1 MHKKNNIISNNKSF
15 PMTFLRNRLDKTII
29 VCFKF
34 NSILYIYIYIYLFHT
49 QSTHIDKSYINSN
62 TIIHR
67 INDKYIIMPGHITV
81 NKILKNNH
89 K

>member
-1 MHKKNNIISNNKSF
+1 MVLLCQIVTPNHFITLIPYELIVYTIYCSF
-15 PMTFLRNRLDKTII
+15 
-29 VCFKF
+29 
-34 NSILYIYIYIYLFHT
+34 LYIYLYIYLFHT

-67 INDKYIIMPGHITV
+67 INDKYIIMPGHISV
-81 NKILKNNH
+81 NTILRNNH

>member
-1 MHKKNNIISNNKSF
+1 MEKDEN
-15 PMTFLRNRLDKTII
+15 RNEVI
-29 VCFKF
+29 
-34 NSILYIYIYIYLFHT
+34 IYIYIYLFHT

-67 INDKYIIMPGHITV
+67 INDKYIIMPGHISV
-81 NKILKNNH
+81 NKILRNNH

>member
-1 MHKKNNIISNNKSF
+1 MKTEATLEESTLKHNNFDLEGLK
-15 PMTFLRNRLDKTII
+15 L
-29 VCFKF
+29 
-34 NSILYIYIYIYLFHT
+34 IYIYLFHT
-49 QSTHIDKSYINSN
+49 QSTRIDKSYINSN

-81 NKILKNNH
+81 NKILRNNH

>member
-1 MHKKNNIISNNKSF
+1 ME
-15 PMTFLRNRLDKTII
+15 
-29 VCFKF
+29 
-34 NSILYIYIYIYLFHT
+34 YIYYIYLFHT

-67 INDKYIIMPGHITV
+67 INDKYIIMPGHISV
-81 NKILKNNH
+81 NKILRNNH

>member
-1 MHKKNNIISNNKSF
+1 MGFVIQSPTVIDA
-15 PMTFLRNRLDKTII
+15 TTL
-29 VCFKF
+29 
-34 NSILYIYIYIYLFHT
+34 YIYIYLFHT

-67 INDKYIIMPGHITV
+67 INDKYIIMPGHISV
-81 NKILKNNH
+81 NKILRNNH

>member
-1 MHKKNNIISNNKSF
+1 MCLFTNKTLIYREKRYNFYLTLQLLII
-15 PMTFLRNRLDKTII
+15 II
-29 VCFKF
+29 
-34 NSILYIYIYIYLFHT
+34 IYLFHT

-67 INDKYIIMPGHITV
+67 INDKYIIMPGHISV
-81 NKILKNNH
+81 NKILRNNH

>member
-1 MHKKNNIISNNKSF
+1 MYCCNLFAVI
-15 PMTFLRNRLDKTII
+15 
-29 VCFKF
+29 
-34 NSILYIYIYIYLFHT
+34 YIYIYIYIYYIYLFHT

-81 NKILKNNH
+81 NKILRNNH

>member
-1 MHKKNNIISNNKSF
+1 MAQHV
-15 PMTFLRNRLDKTII
+15 I
-29 VCFKF
+29 V
-34 NSILYIYIYIYLFHT
+34 IYIYYIYLFHT

-67 INDKYIIMPGHITV
+67 INDKYIIMPGHISV
-81 NKILKNNH
+81 NKILRNNH

>member
-1 MHKKNNIISNNKSF
+1 MGLII
-15 PMTFLRNRLDKTII
+15 
-29 VCFKF
+29 
-34 NSILYIYIYIYLFHT
+34 IYLFHT

-81 NKILKNNH
+81 NKILRNNH

>member
-1 MHKKNNIISNNKSF
+1 
-15 PMTFLRNRLDKTII
+15 MTS
-29 VCFKF
+29 
-34 NSILYIYIYIYLFHT
+34 SIHYRVLYIYIYYTYLFHT

-81 NKILKNNH
+81 NKIQRNNH